1 MIARHTR
8 MQRLSL
14 LSLSFQES
22 GESII
27 KSLKQPGSI
36 TLAILQGWFFTQ

>member
-1 MIARHTR
+1 
-8 MQRLSL
+8 MQRPSL